1 MKILVKYKR
10 GKLDD
15 VNIICF
21 REFELFDECFV
32 FLLLF
37 LILLIY
43 FSGLKDKNDLLK
55 GKYVEFF

>member
-1 MKILVKYKR
+1 MKILVKYIR
-10 GKLDD
+10 GKLDE